1 LRLLLLSVFRIQ
13 LNIYLL
19 RSSLTR
25 WVLHP
30 MIQKHFVFVV
40 LIFFCVGIVLVFL
53 WYCNAVQFQFVF
65 DKYDDKP
72 VIKVLI
78 VSASS

>member
-1 LRLLLLSVFRIQ
+1 MGTTPDDPETFCFCCI
-13 LNIYLL
+13 N
-19 RSSLTR
+19 
-25 WVLHP
+25 
-30 MIQKHFVFVV
+30 
-40 LIFFCVGIVLVFL
+40 FFCVGIVLVLL
-53 WYCNAVQFQFVF
+53 WCCNAVQFQFVF